1 MSLAKE
7 PVMNRMMSMIAL
19 MGMAAALVGAPPA
32 RAEVPAAV
40 DFATCNAKAA
50 DEARTASAAPGPRM
64 GSGKPDDARG
74 GVPAASPRSGA
85 QVTTPGAGPG
95 GSKSPDTSDPTGKTI
110 AGSNDPQLEGIA
122 ADRVHEPQYVAA
134 YRSCMRQRG
143 F

>member
-1 MSLAKE
+1 
-7 PVMNRMMSMIAL
+7 MNRMMSMIAL

-74 GVPAASPRSGA
+74 GVPAASP
-85 QVTTPGAGPG
+85 TTDPRITKPGAGPAG
-95 GSKSPDTSDPTGKTI
+95 PQTTDPTGKTI
-110 AGSNDPQLEGIA
+110 TGSNDPQLEGIA
-122 ADRVHEPQYVAA
+122 ANRVHEPQYVAA

>member
-1 MSLAKE
+1 MK
-7 PVMNRMMSMIAL
+7 RMTSMIAL
-19 MGMAAALVGAPPA
+19 IAMAAAALAGAPPA

-50 DEARTASAAPGPRM
+50 DEARTASAAPAARQP
-64 GSGKPDDARG
+64 SGRPDDARG
-74 GVPAASPRSGA
+74 GVPAASPRTDPR
-85 QVTTPGAGPG
+85 VEKPGAG
-95 GSKSPDTSDPTGKTI
+95 STSPQTSDPTGKTI
-110 AGSNDPQLEGIA
+110 TGSNDPQLEGIA